1 MIHVS
6 TKQGSLSNRRISRME
21 SGEVH
26 WRTDFL
32 KPSDSVPQDSKT
44 VSPQAFLIEMTPQEI
59 IHSHFHEVEQ
69 FQVFFEGEGQM
80 GRTEGKL
87 GPSVVHYTDAY
98 TGYGPITASQQGLS
112 YFALRPRKDPGA
124 IYLHKEGYR
133 EKLRPSKKRHFSIPF
148 VKSTQAVLGHLE
160 MPVVEQLF
168 DNSHYSL
175 DDGLSACMVRLGPKQ
190 SFTIQSTIQSGGQY
204 LVNIQGVLK
213 YADHDCAESSVLFS
227 EPADVSFT
235 VEAGEA
241 GAEFLL
247 LQFGQTI

>member
-6 TKQGSLSNRRISRME
+6 TKQESLSNRRLSRME

-32 KPSDSVPQDSKT
+32 RPSDVVSHDSKA

-59 IHSHFHEVEQ
+59 IHPHFHEVEQ

-80 GRTEGKL
+80 GRTDGKL
-87 GPSVVHYTDAY
+87 GPAVVHYTDAY

-148 VKSTQAVLGHLE
+148 VKSTQAVLGHLDH
-160 MPVVEQLF
+160 PVVEPLF
-168 DNSHYSL
+168 DDSHYAL
-175 DDGLSACMVRLGPKQ
+175 DDGLSANLVRLGPNK
-190 SFTIQSTIQSGGQY
+190 SFTIHSSTQSGGQY

-213 YADHDCAESSVLFS
+213 YGDRDFAESSVFFS
-227 EPADVSFT
+227 EPSDFSFA
-235 VEAGEA
+235 VESREA
-241 GAEFLL
+241 GAEFLV
-247 LQFGQTI
+247 LQFGQRT

>member
-6 TKQGSLSNRRISRME
+6 TKQESLVNRRLSRME

-32 KPSDSVPQDSKT
+32 KPSDTQPQDGKT
-44 VSPQAFLIEMTPQEI
+44 VSPQAFLIEMTPHEI
-59 IHSHFHEVEQ
+59 IHPHFHEVEQ
-69 FQVFFEGEGQM
+69 FQVFFEGEGKM

-98 TGYGPITASQQGLS
+98 TGYGPIKASLQGLS

-148 VKSTQAVLGHLE
+148 VKSTQAVLAHIVQ
-160 MPVVEQLF
+160 PIVEQLF
-168 DNSHYSL
+168 DQSHYSL
-175 DDGLSACMVRLGPKQ
+175 DDGLSACIVRLGANQ
-190 SFTIQSTIQSGGQY
+190 SFTIQSTQASGGQY

-213 YADHDCAESSVLFS
+213 FADRDFVESSVFFS
-227 EPADVSFT
+227 EPEDASFT
-235 VEAGEA
+235 VGSGET

-247 LQFGQTI
+247 LQFGQCP

>member
-6 TKQGSLSNRRISRME
+6 TKQESLSNRRLSRM
-21 SGEVH
+21 
-26 WRTDFL
+26 R
-32 KPSDSVPQDSKT
+32 PSDAVSHDSKA

-59 IHSHFHEVEQ
+59 IHPHFHEVEQ

-87 GPSVVHYTDAY
+87 GPAVVHYTDAY

-148 VKSTQAVLGHLE
+148 VKSTQAVLGHLDH
-160 MPVVEQLF
+160 PVVEPLF
-168 DNSHYSL
+168 DDSHYAL
-175 DDGLSACMVRLGPKQ
+175 DDGLSASLVRLGPNK
-190 SFTIQSTIQSGGQY
+190 SFTIHSSTQSGGQY

-213 YADHDCAESSVLFS
+213 YGDRDFAESSVFFIEPSDFS
-227 EPADVSFT
+227 FA
-235 VEAGEA
+235 VESREA
-241 GAEFLL
+241 GAEFLV
-247 LQFGQTI
+247 LQFGRDLCLEC

>member
-6 TKQGSLSNRRISRME
+6 TKQESLSNRRLSRME

-32 KPSDSVPQDSKT
+32 RPSEAASQDSKT

-59 IHSHFHEVEQ
+59 IHPHFHEVEQ
-69 FQVFFEGEGQM
+69 FQVFFESEGQM

-87 GPSVVHYTDAY
+87 GPAVVHYTDAY

-148 VKSTQAVLGHLE
+148 VKSTQAVLGSLE
-160 MPVVEQLF
+160 KPVVESLF

-175 DDGLSACMVRLGPKQ
+175 DDGLSASLVRLGSNQ
-190 SFTIQSTIQSGGQY
+190 SFTIQSSTRSGGQY

-213 YADHDCAESSVLFS
+213 YDGRDFTESSVFFS
-227 EPADVSFT
+227 EPADVSF
-235 VEAGEA
+235 VVDSGDA
-241 GAEFLL
+241 GAEFLV
-247 LQFGQTI
+247 LQFGQFS

>member
-6 TKQGSLSNRRISRME
+6 TKQESLSNRRLSRME

-32 KPSDSVPQDSKT
+32 KPSDTVPQNSQT
-44 VSPQAFLIEMTPQEI
+44 ISPQAFLIEMTPQEI
-59 IHSHFHEVEQ
+59 IHPHFHEVEQ

-148 VKSTQAVLGHLE
+148 VKSTQAVLSHLE
-160 MPVVEQLF
+160 KPVVEQLF
-168 DNSHYSL
+168 ENGHYSL
-175 DDGLSACMVRLGPKQ
+175 DDGLSACMVRLGPQQ
-190 SFTIQSTIQSGGQY
+190 SFTVQSTAQSGGQY

-213 YADHDCAESSVLFS
+213 YADRDCAESSVFFS

-247 LQFGQTI
+247 LQFGESS

>member
-6 TKQGSLSNRRISRME
+6 TKKESLSNRRLSRME

-32 KPSDSVPQDSKT
+32 RPSDAVPHDSKA
-44 VSPQAFLIEMTPQEI
+44 VSPQAFLIEMSPQEI
-59 IHSHFHEVEQ
+59 IHPHFHEVEQ

-87 GPSVVHYTDAY
+87 GPAVVHYTDAY

-148 VKSTQAVLGHLE
+148 VKSTQAVLGSLE
-160 MPVVEQLF
+160 KPVIESLF

-175 DDGLSACMVRLGPKQ
+175 DDGLSASLVRLGPKQ
-190 SFTIQSTIQSGGQY
+190 SFKIQSSTQNGGQY

-213 YADHDCAESSVLFS
+213 YGDRDFAESSVFFS
-227 EPADVSFT
+227 EPADVSFV
-235 VEAGEA
+235 VESGEA
-241 GAEFLL
+241 GAEFLV
-247 LQFGQTI
+247 LQFGQFS

>member
-6 TKQGSLSNRRISRME
+6 TKQESLSNRRLSRME

-26 WRTDFL
+26 WRSDFL
-32 KPSDSVPQDSKT
+32 RPSDAVPHDSKA

-59 IHSHFHEVEQ
+59 IHPHFHEVEQ

-80 GRTEGKL
+80 GRTDGKL
-87 GPSVVHYTDAY
+87 GPAVVHYTDAY

-148 VKSTQAVLGHLE
+148 VKSTQAVLGSLE
-160 MPVVEQLF
+160 KPVVEPLF

-175 DDGLSACMVRLGPKQ
+175 DDGLSACLVRLGPNQ
-190 SFTIQSTIQSGGQY
+190 SFTIQSNIQNGGQY
-204 LVNIQGVLK
+204 LVNLQGVLK
-213 YADHDCAESSVLFS
+213 YADRDFAELSVFFS
-227 EPADVSFT
+227 EPDDLSFMVVS
-235 VEAGEA
+235 GSA
-241 GAEFLL
+241 GAEFLV
-247 LQFGQTI
+247 LQFGQS

>member
-6 TKQGSLSNRRISRME
+6 TKQESLSNRRLSRME

-32 KPSDSVPQDSKT
+32 RPSEAAPQDSKT

-59 IHSHFHEVEQ
+59 IHPHFHEVEQ

-87 GPSVVHYTDAY
+87 GPTVVHYTDAY

-160 MPVVEQLF
+160 KPVVEPLF

-175 DDGLSACMVRLGPKQ
+175 DDGLSASLVRLGPNQ
-190 SFTIQSTIQSGGQY
+190 AFTIQSSTQSGGQY

-213 YADHDCAESSVLFS
+213 YGDRDFAESSVFFS
-227 EPADVSFT
+227 EPADVSFV
-235 VEAGEA
+235 VESGDA
-241 GAEFLL
+241 GAEFLV
-247 LQFGQTI
+247 LQFGQFS

>member
-6 TKQGSLSNRRISRME
+6 TKQESLSNRRLSRME

-32 KPSDSVPQDSKT
+32 RPSDTVPHDSKAI
-44 VSPQAFLIEMTPQEI
+44 SPQAFLIEMTPQEI
-59 IHSHFHEVEQ
+59 IHPHFHEVEQ

-87 GPSVVHYTDAY
+87 GPTVVHYTDAY

-148 VKSTQAVLGHLE
+148 VKSTQAVLGSLE
-160 MPVVEQLF
+160 TPVVEPLF
-168 DNSHYSL
+168 DISHYSL
-175 DDGLSACMVRLGPKQ
+175 DDGLSASLVRLGPNQ
-190 SFTIQSTIQSGGQY
+190 SFTIQTSTQCGGQY

-213 YADHDCAESSVLFS
+213 YGDRDFAESSVFFS
-227 EPADVSFT
+227 EPADVSFV
-235 VEAGEA
+235 VESGEA
-241 GAEFLL
+241 GAEFLV
-247 LQFGQTI
+247 LQFGQFS

>member
-6 TKQGSLSNRRISRME
+6 TKQESLSNRRLSRME

-32 KPSDSVPQDSKT
+32 RPLDAVPQDGKT

-59 IHSHFHEVEQ
+59 IHPHFHEVEQ

-133 EKLRPSKKRHFSIPF
+133 EKLRPSKKRHFSISF

-160 MPVVEQLF
+160 SPIVEQLF
-168 DNSHYSL
+168 DDEHYSL

-190 SFTIQSTIQSGGQY
+190 SFTIQSTAQSGGQY
-204 LVNIQGVLK
+204 LVNIQGLLK
-213 YADHDCAESSVLFS
+213 YGDRDFAESSVFFS
-227 EPADVSFT
+227 EPTEGSFS
-235 VEAGEA
+235 VESGGA

-247 LQFGQTI
+247 LQFGKSA

>member
-6 TKQGSLSNRRISRME
+6 TKQESLSNRRLSRME

-32 KPSDSVPQDSKT
+32 KPSDTLPKDGQAI
-44 VSPQAFLIEMTPQEI
+44 SPQAFLIEMTPQEI
-59 IHSHFHEVEQ
+59 IHPHFHEVEQ
-69 FQVFFEGEGQM
+69 FQVFFEGEGLM

-148 VKSTQAVLGHLE
+148 VKSTQAVLGHLDK
-160 MPVVEQLF
+160 PVVEQLF

-175 DDGLSACMVRLGPKQ
+175 DDGLSACLVRLGPRQ
-190 SFTIQSTIQSGGQY
+190 VFTIQSTTQSSGQY

-213 YADHDCAESSVLFS
+213 YSDRDFGESSVFFS
-227 EPADVSFT
+227 EPAEVSFT
-235 VEAGEA
+235 VESGEA

-247 LQFGQTI
+247 LQFGQRT